1 MKVKAIF
8 KGTDGSLG
16 YKHNMEYVL
25 KIKILEDKS
34 INIET
39 EQGNN
44 KCDYSSFIRF
54 MDNWDC
60 IRKV

>member
-1 MKVKAIF
+1 MKLKAIF

-16 YKHNMEYVL
+16 YRHNVEYVL
-25 KIKILEDKS
+25 KVNILEDKS
-34 INIET
+34 ISIET
-39 EQGNN
+39 EVGN